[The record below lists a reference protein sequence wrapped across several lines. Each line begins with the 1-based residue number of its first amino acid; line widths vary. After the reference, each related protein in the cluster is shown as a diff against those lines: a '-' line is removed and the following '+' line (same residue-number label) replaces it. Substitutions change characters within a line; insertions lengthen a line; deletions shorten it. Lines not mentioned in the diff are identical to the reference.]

1 MGVLKMD
8 RYFSKLLDET
18 PYYVVATALHPL
30 LGIQWFD
37 QQWRLYPKW
46 VTKAKNIFKKYWQS
60 ISKSADSQQSRIE
73 PSYNLRQAEPPR
85 KKRRLSDSSSS
96 GEEAFH

>member
-46 VTKAKNIFKKYWQS
+46 VTKAKNIFKKYW
-60 ISKSADSQQSRIE
+60 
-73 PSYNLRQAEPPR
+73 
-85 KKRRLSDSSSS
+85 
-96 GEEAFH
+96 